1 MTMDSILYSIK
12 QLLGIDVTY
21 RAFDEEIIMHI
32 NSALM
37 VLTQLG
43 VGPKDGFKITGP
55 NETWN
60 DFLGEYEPKF
70 KGVRS
75 YVHAKVRLMWDTAGL
90 NGSVLDAIQRTVQ
103 EFEWRLNVRSE
114 EVKTNA

>member
-1 MTMDSILYSIK
+1 MDSILNSIK
-12 QLLGIDVTY
+12 QLLGVAAEY
-21 RAFDEEIIMHI
+21 RAFDEEIIMHV

-43 VGPKDGFKITGP
+43 VGPKDGFEITGP
-55 NETWN
+55 NDTWH
-60 DFLGEYEPKF
+60 DFLGDDEPKF

-90 NGSVLDAIQRTVQ
+90 NGSVLDAIQRTVN

-114 EVKTNA
+114 EVASDV